1 MAGCRGS
8 NNTIPVCSMG
18 TNRLCMP
25 VSFPPS
31 DKTSIGGDI
40 VVSRAG
46 GFHVPVPHP
55 AQERKFHILE
65 LQRDSCALAWASG
78 NPDWVICPPSS
89 ISPGTEGVW
98 LSGWQ
103 GQSLSLCYTVPPALS
118 WLRCPCTWHRWRA
131 GRCAGNSRDN
141 GSLSGGS
148 YNKCPALDLLCSY
161 ASSWMQLVH
170 NYRPRSVEFIVLQK
184 RLKLCRYSL
193 SALKLI
199 NFRQK
204 PL

>member
-31 DKTSIGGDI
+31 DKSDKTSIGEDI

-103 GQSLSLCYTVPPALS
+103 GQSLSLCPHSSPSSELVKVSLHLTQMESRAVCWQQQGQWVSIRWQLQQMPC
-118 WLRCPCTWHRWRA
+118 LRPFVF
-131 GRCAGNSRDN
+131 
-141 GSLSGGS
+141 
-148 YNKCPALDLLCSY
+148 LC
-161 ASSWMQLVH
+161 
-170 NYRPRSVEFIVLQK
+170 
-184 RLKLCRYSL
+184 
-193 SALKLI
+193 
-199 NFRQK
+199 
-204 PL
+204 